1 VLGIGPTR
9 GLFGRRRL
17 SFGAGGLIFGGSGAG
32 VFPAVDRLR
41 LLDGLADD
49 GADATSA
56 ACICVLIDGGIAR
69 DGFLE
74 AGLGFEEEG

>member
-1 VLGIGPTR
+1 M
-9 GLFGRRRL
+9 
-17 SFGAGGLIFGGSGAG
+17 GAGGLIFGGSEAG
-32 VFPAVDRLR
+32 GFADVGRLR
-41 LLDGLADD
+41 LLDGLADE

-56 ACICVLIDGGIAR
+56 VFICVLIDGGTVR